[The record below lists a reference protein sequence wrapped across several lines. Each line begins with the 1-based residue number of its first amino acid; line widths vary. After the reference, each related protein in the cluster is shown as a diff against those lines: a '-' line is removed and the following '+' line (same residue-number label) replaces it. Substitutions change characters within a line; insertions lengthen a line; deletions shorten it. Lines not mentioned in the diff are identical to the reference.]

1 MERTEQRLRQFEVR
15 GKGILVGVSEQTQK
29 ADRLLEEMIAEA
41 NQLGCFP
48 REQFVS
54 PGQLGSRKADVTLVN
69 ALDLGTLPGAGHALL
84 IPAEDGTFAIVTAER
99 RGIYK
104 TRRTRSGDIKT
115 KLEYNQFSTRFTPI
129 KSPLIALKLR
139 LEAARQLGEIMQTAL
154 ELKRRREEER
164 QGDREQ

>member
-1 MERTEQRLRQFEVR
+1 MERAEQRLKQFEVR
-15 GKGILVGVSEQTQK
+15 KKGILFSVSQQVEKT
-29 ADRLLEEMIAEA
+29 DRLLEEMIAEA

-69 ALDLGTLPGAGHALL
+69 ALDLGSLPGNGHALL

-104 TRRTRSGDIKT
+104 TRRTRSGDVRT
-115 KLEYNQFSTRFTPI
+115 KLEYNQFSKKFTPI
-129 KSPLIALKLR
+129 KSPLTALR
-139 LEAARQLGEIMQTAL
+139 LRLQAAKQLGEIMQTAID
-154 ELKRRREEER
+154 LKK
-164 QGDREQ
+164 QREQEQGV